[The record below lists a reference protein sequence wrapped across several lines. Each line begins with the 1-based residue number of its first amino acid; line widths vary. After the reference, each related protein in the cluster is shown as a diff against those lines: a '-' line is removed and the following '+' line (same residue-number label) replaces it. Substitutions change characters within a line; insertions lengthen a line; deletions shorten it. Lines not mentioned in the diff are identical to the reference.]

1 MELIRPYVAKRFVE
15 IEAVKQIRE
24 AIEYARAF
32 DYPAY
37 VISPPGYGK
46 TTALWHLADEYKGFY
61 CQIGAAQKSVSEM
74 YRTLLSTFKILHNST
89 YQRDLFNVLVDSLLR
104 ESYYMSEPDDKP
116 LLIVDEFQ
124 TLEAQAKRE
133 LLNIQET
140 CGLALVIAGNAER
153 LVAENKR
160 DTAAMEQIESRIGM
174 RVTLPPLTEQDC
186 IGIGAAM
193 NVEGRDAYEA
203 VESFGLQTNVR
214 ALVQMLQQADRLSG
228 GGAGVRLQHIKS
240 AVLSMHGKADALSY
254 LKTPKS

>member
-15 IEAVKQIRE
+15 IEAVKHIRE
-24 AIEYARAF
+24 AIEYAKAF

-46 TTALWHLADEYKGFY
+46 TTALWHLAEEYKGFY

-74 YRTLLSTFKILHNST
+74 YRMLLSTFRIMHNST
-89 YQRDLFNVLVDSLLR
+89 YQRDLFDVLVGSLVR
-104 ESYYMSEPDDKP
+104 RNFFMREPDDKP

-140 CGLALVIAGNAER
+140 CGMALVIAGNAER

-160 DTAAMEQIESRIGM
+160 DNAAMEQIESRIGM
-174 RVTLPPLTEQDC
+174 RVSLPALTEQDC
-186 IGIGAAM
+186 FGIGAAL

-203 VESFGLQTNVR
+203 VTSFGLQTNVR

-228 GGAGVRLQHIKS
+228 GVAGVRLHHIKS
-240 AVLSMHGKADALSY
+240 AVLSMHGSTDALSY
-254 LKTPKS
+254 LKASKS